1 MIPRIQISLLLFHRL
16 LPQNF
21 SVFRI
26 SLEGWIFESPFSWP
40 AVKSLK
46 FLRRFQRQVESWI
59 TLCEGAPAK
68 PQKTKTWFSI
78 RKPLAFCLDCHCQ
91 VNLNPSFCVWWE
103 QPLFLD
109 ILQIVDDND
118 YVNHDHRQNVD
129 DDMIMIW
136 IDRFF
141 VIMIMIMIMML
152 TFFCSEFIEGN
163 ITKSARDAPMYQ
175 FCSFLLISAFHSP
188 LAE

>member
-1 MIPRIQISLLLFHRL
+1 MGWSTSERKVEWVSGWVIPHRLLWLLDRAPAGVTTEWSHRQDPCSVTYDTLNTNSLLLFHRL

-59 TLCEGAPAK
+59 TLCEGAPTK

-78 RKPLAFCLDCHCQ
+78 RKPLAFCRDCHCQ

-118 YVNHDHRQNVD
+118 NVNHWVLNVFSSVSN
-129 DDMIMIW
+129 
-136 IDRFF
+136 R
-141 VIMIMIMIMML
+141 
-152 TFFCSEFIEGN
+152 
-163 ITKSARDAPMYQ
+163 
-175 FCSFLLISAFHSP
+175 H
-188 LAE
+188 

>member
-1 MIPRIQISLLLFHRL
+1 MISSSRSSQCHLMSRIQILFFFHHL

-21 SVFRI
+21 SVFCI
-26 SLEGWIFESPFSWP
+26 SLEGWISNPPFSWP

-46 FLRRFQRQVESWI
+46 FLQRFQRQVESWI

-78 RKPLAFCLDCHCQ
+78 RKPLAFCRDCHCQ

-118 YVNHDHRQNVD
+118 NVNHWVLNVFSSVSN
-129 DDMIMIW
+129 
-136 IDRFF
+136 R
-141 VIMIMIMIMML
+141 
-152 TFFCSEFIEGN
+152 
-163 ITKSARDAPMYQ
+163 
-175 FCSFLLISAFHSP
+175 H
-188 LAE
+188 